1 MENVVNNK
9 TFQSIQARVSQ
20 YYTYGN
26 CLFNEFPFK
35 NSNLQN
41 LNKSIN
47 LEDSTECQHKVTIE
61 NNSKNLSTGH
71 PNTQSLCSTFDE
83 FSVFYIF
90 IVLIS

>member
-1 MENVVNNK
+1 MVHGKCSEQQN
-9 TFQSIQARVSQ
+9 FQSIQARVPQ

-35 NSNLQN
+35 NLD
-41 LNKSIN
+41 KRIN

-61 NNSKNLSTGH
+61 NNSKNLSIGH
-71 PNTQSLCSTFDE
+71 LNTQSLCSTFDE